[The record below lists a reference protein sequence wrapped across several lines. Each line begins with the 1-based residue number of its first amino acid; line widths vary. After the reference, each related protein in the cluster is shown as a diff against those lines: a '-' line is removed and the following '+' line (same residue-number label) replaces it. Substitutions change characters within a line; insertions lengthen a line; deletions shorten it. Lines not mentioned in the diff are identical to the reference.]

1 MGYGHE
7 KGLGGHECQEHKNS
21 RGHEEERRARKNT
34 CDLFFLAYDRN
45 LQRCLE
51 VLSAKV
57 ETPQR
62 QVDNREA
69 EWHNMT
75 MTRNLPEPGISAT
88 TPDSGEEQ
96 EIIAEAGIDP
106 SMLATT
112 LTV

>member
-1 MGYGHE
+1 M
-7 KGLGGHECQEHKNS
+7 
-21 RGHEEERRARKNT
+21 
-34 CDLFFLAYDRN
+34 
-45 LQRCLE
+45 
-51 VLSAKV
+51 LSAKV